1 MTIAIRQIL
10 INKLPDA
17 DATINEIEKHI
28 QTYKLRIETLYGDD
42 ISISSQDYFKM
53 AEEADD
59 ILQSLHH
66 DDTHTIE
73 HFAREVNRMLET
85 AARMEHYEVLQ
96 KMLEK
101 KLDEQNKSKEI
112 QDAN

>member
-10 INKLPDA
+10 INKLPDK

-53 AEEADD
+53 A
-59 ILQSLHH
+59 
-66 DDTHTIE
+66 
-73 HFAREVNRMLET
+73 
-85 AARMEHYEVLQ
+85 
-96 KMLEK
+96 
-101 KLDEQNKSKEI
+101 
-112 QDAN
+112 